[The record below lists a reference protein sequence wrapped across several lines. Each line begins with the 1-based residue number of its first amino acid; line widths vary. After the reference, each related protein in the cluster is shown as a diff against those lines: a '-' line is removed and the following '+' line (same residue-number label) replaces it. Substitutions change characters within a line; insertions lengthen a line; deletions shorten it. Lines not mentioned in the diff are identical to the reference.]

1 MWNWPLPAFM
11 DGNHVMMGLVQ
22 LYLTV
27 IIMIINQKFFINGF
41 KSLFHGAPNMDTL
54 VALGSF
60 ASFGYSSY
68 ALFAMTYAQ
77 HKGGRRGCYG
87 LYARILF

>member
-1 MWNWPLPAFM
+1 MMWNWPLPAFM

-41 KSLFHGAPNMDTL
+41 KLSLIHIS
-54 VALGSF
+54 ALR
-60 ASFGYSSY
+60 SSGDI
-68 ALFAMTYAQ
+68 L
-77 HKGGRRGCYG
+77 GRRLSLPVLPG
-87 LYARILF
+87 LSEYYFSAGVYF